1 MKPIFGYLFLSLLAA
16 APVASRGQITT
27 PLTDTDAVVW
37 DSSLR
42 LPAPDSAAV
51 HRGLAGVFAGRA
63 GGRLVIAGG
72 ANFPDA
78 MPWQGGLK
86 RWRGDIYLY
95 DETSGWQTFA
105 NALPRPVAYGVSI
118 TLPEGVLCIGGCDA
132 DRAMDEVFLLSVVD
146 GKPRITAWPPLPA
159 PLANAAGCRVGDRV
173 YVAGGN
179 ESMHPARASK
189 RFFAL
194 DVSNPGA
201 GWRELPAWP
210 GPARGYAVA
219 AGQSD
224 GMDNCFYLF
233 AGRDY
238 DGDRPWTVHRDG
250 YRYNP
255 RLGAWYP
262 LEGDFPVMA
271 GTAVPFGVNHIL
283 FLGGKS
289 HDPAVPDNALRLYHT
304 VTGTMTVCPVD
315 RSDFVLPVTTAA
327 VSDGS
332 DLFVASG
339 ESEPGVRTPVVLH
352 GHVRSELHRM
362 GWLDI
367 TVIVLYF
374 LSLAWIG
381 WYFSRNQR
389 STGDYFKGGGR
400 IPWFVVGL
408 SIFGTSLSAITF
420 MAIPA
425 KAFATDWSYLLFNAG
440 IVVVVPLIVGV
451 FIPFFR
457 RLNVTTAY
465 EYLELRFNAA
475 IRVICSVSF
484 MLFQIGR
491 MAVVL
496 LLPSIALNIVTGF
509 DIFLCIGLM
518 GVLSLA
524 YTLMGGIEAVVWTEA
539 VQVVVLL
546 GAAVAVVC
554 SVAFRLP
561 DGFSTILASAGEAG
575 KFSLGES
582 FFDLRQPTIWTVLI
596 ATVFTNITTY
606 GTDQTIVQRY
616 LTTDS
621 ERAARKGVYTN
632 AALTVPASLLFF
644 FLGTALWAFYKF
656 NPQQL
661 SMSITDSDA
670 ILPWYMS
677 TTLPRGVLGLVIAG
691 LFAAAMST
699 LSSSMNSAATAFV
712 TDIYRKVRPARDE
725 RHMLAVARWATFV
738 LGMVGILFA
747 VVMASWDIKSLW
759 DEFSKFLGILL
770 GGLGGLFLLGLVTRR
785 ANAAGAL
792 AGLAGSVAVQTLVT
806 QYQWVNLLL
815 YSTTGFIACFVIGYA
830 VSVLTGGSPKEKTD
844 NLTIYKNRN

>member
-1 MKPIFGYLFLSLLAA
+1 MLKFIIPLALLLAA
-16 APVASRGQITT
+16 AAAPARGAETT
-27 PLTDTDAVVW
+27 TQLTRTDAIVW
-37 DSSLR
+37 NDALC
-42 LPAPDSAAV
+42 LPAANDSTA
-51 HRGLAGVFAGRA
+51 HRGLAGVFAGKT
-63 GGRLVIAGG
+63 GGKLVIAGG
-72 ANFPDA
+72 ANFPGA
-78 MPWQGGLK
+78 MPWEGGEK
-86 RWRGDIYLY
+86 RWYGDVYLY
-95 DETSGWQTFA
+95 DETNGWQTFPD
-105 NALPRPVAYGVSI
+105 ALPRPAAYGVSV
-118 TLPEGVLCIGGCDA
+118 TLPGGMLCIGGCDA
-132 DRAMDEVFLLSVVD
+132 SRCMNEVYLLTVEN
-146 GKPRITAWPPLPA
+146 GAPRIAEWPPLPA
-159 PLANAAGCRVGDRV
+159 PLANAAGCLAGGKDS
-173 YVAGGN
+173 VAGGH
-179 ESMHPARASK
+179 ESMTPAKASK
-189 RFFAL
+189 RCFVL
-194 DVSNPGA
+194 DPAAPAA
-201 GWRELPAWP
+201 GWRELAAWP

-233 AGRDY
+233 SGRDY
-238 DGDRPWTVHRDG
+238 DGDAPWTIHRDG

-255 RLGAWYP
+255 RLNAWTA

-271 GTAVPFGVNHIL
+271 GTAAAFGTNHIL
-283 FLGGKS
+283 FFGGKS
-289 HDPAVPDNALRLYHT
+289 HDEATSDNALRLYHT
-304 VTGTMTVCPVD
+304 VTGTMTQADVD
-315 RSDFVLPVTTAA
+315 KSSFILPVTTAV
-327 VSDGS
+327 VSDGR
-332 DLFVASG
+332 DITIASG
-339 ESEPGVRTPVVLH
+339 ETAPGIRTPVILR
-352 GHVRSELHRM
+352 GHLADELHRM
-362 GWLDI
+362 SWLDI
-367 TVIVLYF
+367 LVIGLYF
-374 LSLAWIG
+374 LALAWIG
-381 WYFSRNQR
+381 WYFSKNQK

-408 SIFGTSLSAITF
+408 SIFGTILSAITF

-440 IVVVVPLIVGV
+440 IVLVVPLIVGV

-465 EYLELRFNAA
+465 EYLELRFNAL
-475 IRVICSVSF
+475 IRVVCSVSF
-484 MLFQIGR
+484 IIFQIGR

-509 DIFLCIGLM
+509 DIFLCISLM

-539 VQVVVLL
+539 LQVVVLL
-546 GAAVAVVC
+546 GAAVAVGC
-554 SVAFRLP
+554 SIAFQLP
-561 DGFSTILASAGEAG
+561 DGFGTIFSAAGEAG

-621 ERAARKGVYTN
+621 EKAARKGVYTN

-644 FLGTALWAFYKF
+644 LLGTALWAFYKYF
-656 NPQQL
+656 PQEL
-661 SMSITDSDA
+661 SMSISDSDA

-677 TTLPRGVLGLVIAG
+677 TALPRGVLGLVIAG

-712 TDIYRKVRPARDE
+712 TDIYRKMQPRRDE
-725 RHMLAVARWATFV
+725 RHMLSIARWATFV

-785 ANAAGAL
+785 ANATGAL
-792 AGLAGSVAVQTLVT
+792 CGLVGSIIVQTLVT
-806 QYQWVNLLL
+806 QHQWVNLLL
-815 YSTTGFIACFVIGYA
+815 YSTTGFIACFAIGYV
-830 VSVLTGGSPKEKTD
+830 VSLFTGGSDPKHTD
-844 NLTIYKNRN
+844 NLTIYKTKK

>member
-1 MKPIFGYLFLSLLAA
+1 MKFIIPLALLFAAAA
-16 APVASRGQITT
+16 APARGAETT
-27 PLTDTDAVVW
+27 TQLTRTDAIVW
-37 DSSLR
+37 NDALC
-42 LPAPDSAAV
+42 LPAANDSTA
-51 HRGLAGVFAGRA
+51 HHGLAGVFAGKT
-63 GGRLVIAGG
+63 GGKLVIAGG
-72 ANFPDA
+72 ANFPGA
-78 MPWQGGLK
+78 MPWEGGEK
-86 RWRGDIYLY
+86 RWYGDVYLY
-95 DETSGWQTFA
+95 DETNGWQTFPD
-105 NALPRPVAYGVSI
+105 ALPRPAAYGVSV
-118 TLPEGVLCIGGCDA
+118 TLPGGMLCIGGCDA
-132 DRAMDEVFLLSVVD
+132 SRCMNEVYLLTVEN
-146 GKPRITAWPPLPA
+146 GAPRIAEWPPLPA
-159 PLANAAGCRVGDRV
+159 PLANAAGCLAGGKV

-179 ESMHPARASK
+179 ESMTPAKASK
-189 RFFAL
+189 RFFVL
-194 DVSNPGA
+194 DPAAPAA
-201 GWRELPAWP
+201 GWRELAAWP

-233 AGRDY
+233 SGRDY
-238 DGDRPWTVHRDG
+238 DGDAPWTIHRDG

-255 RLGAWYP
+255 RLDAWTA

-271 GTAVPFGVNHIL
+271 GTAAAFGTNHIL
-283 FLGGKS
+283 FFGGKS
-289 HDPAVPDNALRLYHT
+289 HDEATSDNALRLYHT
-304 VTGTMTVCPVD
+304 VTGTMTQADVD
-315 RSDFVLPVTTAA
+315 KSSFILPVTTAV
-327 VSDGS
+327 VSDGR
-332 DLFVASG
+332 DITIASG
-339 ESEPGVRTPVVLH
+339 ETAPGIRTPVILH
-352 GHVRSELHRM
+352 GHLADELHRM

-367 TVIVLYF
+367 LVIGLYF
-374 LSLAWIG
+374 LALAWIG
-381 WYFSRNQR
+381 WYFSKNQK

-440 IVVVVPLIVGV
+440 IVLVVPLIVGV

-465 EYLELRFNAA
+465 EYLELRFNAL
-475 IRVICSVSF
+475 IRVVCSVSF
-484 MLFQIGR
+484 IIFQIGR

-509 DIFLCIGLM
+509 DIFLCISLM

-539 VQVVVLL
+539 LQVVVLL
-546 GAAVAVVC
+546 GAAVAVGC
-554 SVAFRLP
+554 SIAFQLP
-561 DGFSTILASAGEAG
+561 DGFGTIFSAAGEAG

-621 ERAARKGVYTN
+621 EKAARKGVYTN

-644 FLGTALWAFYKF
+644 LLGTALWAFYKYF
-656 NPQQL
+656 PQEL
-661 SMSITDSDA
+661 SMSISDSDA

-677 TTLPRGVLGLVIAG
+677 TALPRGVLGLVIAG

-712 TDIYRKVRPARDE
+712 TDIYRKMQPRRDE
-725 RHMLAVARWATFV
+725 RHMLSIARWATFV
-738 LGMVGILFA
+738 LGIVGILFA

-785 ANAAGAL
+785 ANATGAL
-792 AGLAGSVAVQTLVT
+792 CGLVGSIIVQTLVT
-806 QYQWVNLLL
+806 QHQWVNLLL
-815 YSTTGFIACFVIGYA
+815 YSTTGFIACFVIGYV
-830 VSVLTGGSPKEKTD
+830 VSLFTGGSDPKHTD
-844 NLTIYKNRN
+844 NLTIYKTKK

>member
-1 MKPIFGYLFLSLLAA
+1 MLKFIIPLALLFAAAA
-16 APVASRGQITT
+16 APARGAETT
-27 PLTDTDAVVW
+27 TQLTRTDAIVW
-37 DSSLR
+37 NDALC
-42 LPAPDSAAV
+42 LPAANDSTA
-51 HRGLAGVFAGRA
+51 HRGLAGVFAGKT
-63 GGRLVIAGG
+63 GGKLVIAGG
-72 ANFPDA
+72 ANFPGA
-78 MPWQGGLK
+78 MPWEGGEK
-86 RWRGDIYLY
+86 RWYGDVYLY
-95 DETSGWQTFA
+95 DETNGWQTFPD
-105 NALPRPVAYGVSI
+105 ALPRPAAYGVSV
-118 TLPEGVLCIGGCDA
+118 TLPGGMLCIGGCDA
-132 DRAMDEVFLLSVVD
+132 SRCMNEVYLLTVEN
-146 GKPRITAWPPLPA
+146 GAPRIAEWPPLPA
-159 PLANAAGCRVGDRV
+159 PLANAAGCLAGGKV

-179 ESMHPARASK
+179 ESMTPAKASK
-189 RFFAL
+189 RFFVL
-194 DVSNPGA
+194 DPAAPAA
-201 GWRELPAWP
+201 GWRELAAWP

-233 AGRDY
+233 SGRDY
-238 DGDRPWTVHRDG
+238 DGDAPWTIHRDG

-255 RLGAWYP
+255 RLDAWTA

-271 GTAVPFGVNHIL
+271 GTAAAFGTNHIL
-283 FLGGKS
+283 FFGGKS
-289 HDPAVPDNALRLYHT
+289 HDEATSDNALRLYHT
-304 VTGTMTVCPVD
+304 VTGTMTQADVD
-315 RSDFVLPVTTAA
+315 KSSFILPVTTAV
-327 VSDGS
+327 VSDGR
-332 DLFVASG
+332 DITIASG
-339 ESEPGVRTPVVLH
+339 ETAPGIRTPVILH
-352 GHVRSELHRM
+352 GHLADELHRM

-367 TVIVLYF
+367 LVIGLYF
-374 LSLAWIG
+374 LALAWIG
-381 WYFSRNQR
+381 WYFSKNQK
-389 STGDYFKGGGR
+389 STGDYFKGSGR

-440 IVVVVPLIVGV
+440 IVLVVPLIVGV

-465 EYLELRFNAA
+465 EYLELRFNAL
-475 IRVICSVSF
+475 IRVVCSVSF
-484 MLFQIGR
+484 IIFQIGR

-509 DIFLCIGLM
+509 DIFLCISLM

-539 VQVVVLL
+539 LQVVVLL
-546 GAAVAVVC
+546 GAAVAVGC
-554 SVAFRLP
+554 SIAFQLP
-561 DGFSTILASAGEAG
+561 DGFGTIFSAAGEAG

-621 ERAARKGVYTN
+621 EKAARKGVYTN

-644 FLGTALWAFYKF
+644 LLGTALWAFYKYF
-656 NPQQL
+656 PQEL
-661 SMSITDSDA
+661 SMSISDSDA

-677 TTLPRGVLGLVIAG
+677 TALPRGVLGLVIAG

-712 TDIYRKVRPARDE
+712 TDIYRKMQPRRDE
-725 RHMLAVARWATFV
+725 RHMLSIARWATFV

-785 ANAAGAL
+785 ANATGAL
-792 AGLAGSVAVQTLVT
+792 CGLVGSIIVQTLVT
-806 QYQWVNLLL
+806 QHQWVNLLL
-815 YSTTGFIACFVIGYA
+815 YSTTGFIACFAIGYV
-830 VSVLTGGSPKEKTD
+830 VSLFTGGSDPKHTD
-844 NLTIYKNRN
+844 NLTIYKTKK

>member
-1 MKPIFGYLFLSLLAA
+1 MLKFIIPLALLFAAAA
-16 APVASRGQITT
+16 APARGAETT
-27 PLTDTDAVVW
+27 TQLTRTDAIVW
-37 DSSLR
+37 NDALC
-42 LPAPDSAAV
+42 LPAANDSTA
-51 HRGLAGVFAGRA
+51 HHGLAGVFAGKT
-63 GGRLVIAGG
+63 GGKLVIAGG
-72 ANFPDA
+72 ANFPGA
-78 MPWQGGLK
+78 MPWEGGEK
-86 RWRGDIYLY
+86 RWYGDVYLY
-95 DETSGWQTFA
+95 DETNGWQTFPD
-105 NALPRPVAYGVSI
+105 ALPRPAAYGVSV
-118 TLPEGVLCIGGCDA
+118 TLPGGMLCIGGCDA
-132 DRAMDEVFLLSVVD
+132 SRCMNEVYLLTVEN
-146 GKPRITAWPPLPA
+146 GAPRIAEWPPLPA
-159 PLANAAGCRVGDRV
+159 PLANAAGCLAGGKV

-179 ESMHPARASK
+179 ESMTPAKASK
-189 RFFAL
+189 RFFVL
-194 DVSNPGA
+194 DPAAPAA
-201 GWRELPAWP
+201 GWRELAAWP

-233 AGRDY
+233 SGRDY
-238 DGDRPWTVHRDG
+238 DGDAPWTIHRDG

-255 RLGAWYP
+255 RLDAWTA

-271 GTAVPFGVNHIL
+271 GTAAAFGTNHIL
-283 FLGGKS
+283 FFGGKS
-289 HDPAVPDNALRLYHT
+289 HDEATSDNALRLYHT
-304 VTGTMTVCPVD
+304 VTGTMTQAD
-315 RSDFVLPVTTAA
+315 IDKSSFILPVTTAV
-327 VSDGS
+327 VSDGR
-332 DLFVASG
+332 DITIASG
-339 ESEPGVRTPVVLH
+339 ETAPGIRTPVILH
-352 GHVRSELHRM
+352 GHLADELHRM

-367 TVIVLYF
+367 LVIGLYF
-374 LSLAWIG
+374 LALAWIG
-381 WYFSRNQR
+381 WYFSKNQK

-440 IVVVVPLIVGV
+440 IVLVVPLIVGV

-465 EYLELRFNAA
+465 EYLELRFNAL
-475 IRVICSVSF
+475 IRVVCSVSF
-484 MLFQIGR
+484 IIFQIGR

-509 DIFLCIGLM
+509 DIFLCISLM

-539 VQVVVLL
+539 LQVVVLL
-546 GAAVAVVC
+546 GAAVAVGC
-554 SVAFRLP
+554 SIAFQLP
-561 DGFSTILASAGEAG
+561 DGFGTIFSAAGEAG

-621 ERAARKGVYTN
+621 EKAARKGVYTN

-644 FLGTALWAFYKF
+644 LLGTALWAFYKYF
-656 NPQQL
+656 PQEL
-661 SMSITDSDA
+661 SMSISDSDA

-677 TTLPRGVLGLVIAG
+677 TALPRGVLGLVIAG

-712 TDIYRKVRPARDE
+712 TDIYRKMQPRRDE
-725 RHMLAVARWATFV
+725 RHMLSIARWATFV

-785 ANAAGAL
+785 ANATGAL
-792 AGLAGSVAVQTLVT
+792 CGLVGSIIVQTLVT
-806 QYQWVNLLL
+806 QHQWVNLLL
-815 YSTTGFIACFVIGYA
+815 YSTTGFIACFAIGYV
-830 VSVLTGGSPKEKTD
+830 VSLFTGGSDPKHTD
-844 NLTIYKNRN
+844 NLTIYKTKK

>member
-1 MKPIFGYLFLSLLAA
+1 MLKQVIIPLALLFAA
-16 APVASRGQITT
+16 TASARSAEPTT
-27 PLTDTDAVVW
+27 QLTRTDAVVW
-37 DSSLR
+37 NDTLR
-42 LPAPDSAAV
+42 LPAPSDSTV
-51 HRGLAGVFAGRA
+51 HRGLAGVFTGYADGQ
-63 GGRLVIAGG
+63 LVVAGG
-72 ANFPDA
+72 ANFPEA
-78 MPWQGGLK
+78 MPWEGGEK
-86 RWRGDIYLY
+86 RWYGDIYLY
-95 DETSGWQTFA
+95 DETDGWKSFPD
-105 NALPRPVAYGVSI
+105 ALPRPAAYGVPV
-118 TLPEGVLCIGGCDA
+118 TLPQGVLCIGGCDA
-132 DRAMDEVFLLSVVD
+132 ARCMDEVFLLTVEN
-146 GKPRITAWPPLPA
+146 GAPRIAEWPSLPA
-159 PLANAAGCRVGDRV
+159 PLANAAGCLAGGKV

-179 ESMHPARASK
+179 ESTNPAKASK
-189 RFFAL
+189 RFFVIDPAH
-194 DVSNPGA
+194 PAA
-201 GWRELPAWP
+201 GWRELPSWP

-233 AGRDY
+233 SGRDY
-238 DGDRPWTVHRDG
+238 DGDAPWTIHRDA

-255 RLGAWYP
+255 RLGTWTA

-271 GTAVPFGVNHIL
+271 GTAASFGTNHIL
-283 FLGGKS
+283 FFGGKS
-289 HDPAVPDNALRLYHT
+289 HDEASSDNALRLYHT
-304 VTGTMTVCPVD
+304 VTGTMTETDVD
-315 RSDFVLPVTTAA
+315 KSDFILPVTTAA
-327 VSDGS
+327 VSNGREITI
-332 DLFVASG
+332 ASG
-339 ESEPGVRTPVVLH
+339 EVSPGVRTPVILRGRVEE
-352 GHVRSELHRM
+352 VRHRM

-367 TVIVLYF
+367 TVIALYF

-381 WYFSRNQR
+381 WYFSKNQQ

-425 KAFATDWSYLLFNAG
+425 KAFATNWSYLLFNAG
-440 IVVVVPLIVGV
+440 IILVVPLIVAV

-465 EYLELRFNAA
+465 EYLELRFNAL
-475 IRVICSVSF
+475 IRVVCSVSF
-484 MLFQIGR
+484 IIFQIGR

-546 GAAVAVVC
+546 GAAIAVVC
-554 SVAFRLP
+554 AIAFQLP
-561 DGFSTILASAGEAG
+561 DGFGTIFTVAGDAG
-575 KFSLGES
+575 KFTLGES

-621 ERAARKGVYTN
+621 EQAARKGVYTN

-644 FLGTALWAFYKF
+644 LLGTALWAFYKF
-656 NPQQL
+656 HPQEL

-712 TDIYRKVRPARDE
+712 TDIYRKVRPGRDE
-725 RHMLAVARWATFV
+725 RHMLATARWATFV
-738 LGMVGILFA
+738 LGMAGILFA

-785 ANAAGAL
+785 ANATGAL
-792 AGLAGSVAVQTLVT
+792 CGIVGSIVVQTLVT
-806 QYQWVNLLL
+806 QHQWVNLLL
-815 YSTTGFIACFVIGYA
+815 YSTTGFIACFVIGYV
-830 VSVLTGGSPKEKTD
+830 VSLLTGGSDARHTD
-844 NLTIYKNRN
+844 NLTIYKTQK